1 MSATLIAK
9 LAFKSTSLSNLNSSI
24 LDFSSL
30 LHFSPWNCGGSPKW
44 YEYQIETV
52 RQCRNDDEHLVSN
65 AVRTRL
71 WFQMS
76 WDLVVF
82 CCWYI
87 YQANI
92 AHPRS
97 NQYWLSWRNIQQT
110 FRSNQ
115 TPLLCFVSHSMYF
128 FRQIHEKL
136 MKNGDRVNKVLCIWY
151 QRLIGAIYCDGLLI
165 SVNNNIHLWPQ
176 PKLISL
182 NVRVL
187 TNSMVNGRMY
197 TRYVLFHSRCGG
209 NILNMIHMNAVEWM
223 DALGNTSP
231 TITRFKNRCN
241 AVQITPGTGALW
253 RMFLVFS

>member
-52 RQCRNDDEHLVSN
+52 RQCRNEDEHMVSN

-97 NQYWLSWRNIQQT
+97 NQYWLHEEISNKLSAQIKLHYYALSHIRCTFSDRSMKSWWKTETGWIKCCAFDTRDWLGPFT
-110 FRSNQ
+110 VMGFW
-115 TPLLCFVSHSMYF
+115 F
-128 FRQIHEKL
+128 
-136 MKNGDRVNKVLCIWY
+136 
-151 QRLIGAIYCDGLLI
+151 LLI
-165 SVNNNIHLWPQ
+165 T
-176 PKLISL
+176 ISICDH
-182 NVRVL
+182 NQ
-187 TNSMVNGRMY
+187 NWY
-197 TRYVLFHSRCGG
+197 
-209 NILNMIHMNAVEWM
+209 
-223 DALGNTSP
+223 P
-231 TITRFKNRCN
+231 
-241 AVQITPGTGALW
+241 
-253 RMFLVFS
+253 